1 MRKILAVVLLI
12 VICVLGCDEPKVEG
26 PKALPGTMIMKL
38 NGVPVPPSPYLTGV
52 ADISGDGIEIQAEF
66 QRENNGTPYEDSII
80 ILWLDKAAVGRVEI
94 NGNCPQD
101 TKPGY
106 VYYRI
111 QTTLVVY
118 ESWLVEEPVV
128 GNITITK
135 LDHEKHL
142 ASGTFEFK
150 LKDLNSTE
158 VIELTEGSFT
168 DLPLF

>member
-1 MRKILAVVLLI
+1 MGFLCLHHL
-12 VICVLGCDEPKVEG
+12 
-26 PKALPGTMIMKL
+26 
-38 NGVPVPPSPYLTGV
+38 YLTGI
-52 ADISGDGIEIQAEF
+52 ADLSGDGIEIQADF

-80 ILWLDKAAVGRVEI
+80 LLWLEKAAVGRVELK
-94 NGNCPQD
+94 GNYPQD
-101 TKPGY
+101 TKPGH

-150 LKDLNSTE
+150 LKDLNGPE
-158 VIELTEGSFT
+158 VIELTECSFT